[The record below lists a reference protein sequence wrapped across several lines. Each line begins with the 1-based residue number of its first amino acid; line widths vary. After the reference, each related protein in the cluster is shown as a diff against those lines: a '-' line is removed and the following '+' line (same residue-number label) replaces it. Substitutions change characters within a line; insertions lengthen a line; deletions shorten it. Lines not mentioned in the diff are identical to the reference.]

1 MPLWRDPVLVG
12 LAGSSLAAVGWFL
25 AWPASAHTKLA
36 AFWPMIMVADLGMMV
51 LTLRLVRIS
60 AVNPI
65 VRRFW
70 LGLTIAVGMFTAG
83 DGAQLV
89 DTWGRMTPGDVNGG
103 VLQSVLL
110 VAGLAVMVVN
120 MLIYPSGTGSPGAR
134 LRFWLDSATVM
145 VASGVLAWAVLASG
159 GGGDVDATTGVMTVA
174 LVLVAGFS
182 AIRVTLAAVPPATR
196 LAALP
201 LVTAAFLQGVGAF
214 VAPVDYSA
222 ETVGSATLALRLLPS
237 LVLMFG
243 PRIQELRQRGNPTA
257 LIPLREKPYRL
268 LPYAAVLVTFA
279 TMIVTLPDGLDTHVW
294 GAIGGAV
301 AVTAIVVVRQVLAFR
316 DNFRL
321 IDRLDA
327 ALLEVRDKE
336 GRLREQALQDG
347 MTGLFNRTAFVDA
360 VSGALA
366 GRAPG
371 ERLYLLLID
380 LDDFKAVNDTLGHAA
395 GDAMLV
401 AVAARLRG
409 ATRDG
414 DVVARLGGDEFAVL
428 LRGRESGGDGSAY
441 AAELLAAVSRPVR
454 AASSEIMT
462 RASVGVAVADGEDTL
477 DELIRKADIA
487 MYAAKDSG
495 KGGYA
500 AYTPNMTARILETA
514 RLTSLLRD
522 AIGANEFH
530 LLYQPIVT
538 LPEGDLVG
546 VEALVRWHSPVRGPM
561 SPGDFIPIAEQ
572 TGLIVPLGRWILR
585 EACRQAVEWRAQ
597 HPRARALRMNVNVSG
612 RQLQEAGFA
621 DDVAAVLAETGMP
634 AELLTIEV
642 TESGV
647 LSDAPTIA
655 TLHAL
660 RAQGIGLA
668 LDDFGTAASS
678 LGLLLT
684 CPVDALKLDRSFV
697 DRVTTVARQS
707 TVATAVVQMARSLE
721 LSAVAEGIET
731 PEQAAFL
738 HDLGYRLGQ
747 GFLFARPLEPS
758 ALADM
763 FFVERLLATAPIRNV
778 TFAEDHCM

>member
-1 MPLWRDPVLVG
+1 VHAARVPLWRDPVLFG
-12 LAGSSLAAVGWFL
+12 LAVSSLAALGWYL
-25 AWPASAHTKLA
+25 AWPADPRTKLIV
-36 AFWPMIMVADLGMMV
+36 FWPLIVVTDVVMIA
-51 LTLRLVRIS
+51 LTVRLVWMPELHRYR
-60 AVNPI
+60 
-65 VRRFW
+65 RRFW
-70 LGLTIAVGMFTAG
+70 IGLAAAVTLFALG
-83 DGAQLV
+83 DGVQMV
-89 DTWGRMTPGDVNGG
+89 ITWGRMTPGAVNGG
-103 VLQSVLL
+103 QVQSIFL
-110 VAGLAVMVVN
+110 VAGIAANVAN
-120 MLIYPSGTGSPGAR
+120 MLIYPSGNDSAGAR

-145 VASGVLAWAVLASG
+145 VASAVLAVAVLGSG
-159 GGGDVDATTGVMTVA
+159 GGGDIDATTGVVTVA
-174 LVLVAGFS
+174 LVLVTGFS

-196 LAALP
+196 GAAVP
-201 LVTAAFLQGVGAF
+201 LVTASLMQGLGAF
-214 VAPVDYSA
+214 IAPVDSSA
-222 ETVGSATLALRLLPS
+222 TTVGSATLAVRLFPS
-237 LVLMFG
+237 LIFLFG
-243 PRIQELRQRGNPTA
+243 PRIQELRQRADPTA
-257 LIPLREKPYRL
+257 LITLRDKPYRL
-268 LPYAAVLVTFA
+268 MPYVAVLVTFG
-279 TMIVTLPDGLDTHVW
+279 TMIVTLPDGLDRHVW

-301 AVTAIVVVRQVLAFR
+301 MVTAIVVIRQVLAFR

-336 GRLREQALQDG
+336 GRLREQALHDG
-347 MTGLFNRTAFVDA
+347 LTELFNRTAFVDA
-360 VSGALA
+360 VADALT
-366 GRAPG
+366 GRAPD

-395 GDAMLV
+395 GDAMLI
-401 AVAARLRG
+401 AVARRLRE

-428 LRGRESGGDGSAY
+428 LRGRAAGGDGTGF
-441 AAELLAAVSRPVR
+441 AAEILAAVSRPVR
-454 AASSEIMT
+454 VGGSEIMT
-462 RASVGVAVADGEDTL
+462 RASVGVAPADDEDTL

-487 MYAAKDSG
+487 MYAAKDGG

-500 AYTPNMTARILETA
+500 AYNPNMTARILETA
-514 RLTSLLRD
+514 RLTSLLRE
-522 AIGANEFH
+522 AIGADEFH

-538 LPEGDLVG
+538 LPDGRLVG
-546 VEALVRWHSPVRGPM
+546 VEALVRWHSPVRGPL
-561 SPGDFIPIAEQ
+561 SPMQFIPIAEQ

-585 EACRQAVEWRAQ
+585 EACRQAVEWRAAYPQ
-597 HPRARALRMNVNVSG
+597 ARALRLNVNVSG
-612 RQLQEAGFA
+612 RQLQEQGFA

-707 TVATAVVQMARSLE
+707 TVATAVIQMARSLE
-721 LSAVAEGIET
+721 LTAVAEGIET
-731 PEQAAFL
+731 AEQAAFL
-738 HDLGYRLGQ
+738 HGLGYRLGQ
-747 GFLFARPLEPS
+747 GFLFARPLAPA
-758 ALADM
+758 ALAHTWTHEGIT
-763 FFVERLLATAPIRNV
+763 V
-778 TFAEDHCM
+778 